1 MKKLITKLGLFFT
14 SDKGGKVV
22 NKGMELTAK
31 NLLYK
36 KIFKIIIVALLS
48 ILLLANSIDSE
59 VFIKLLESVL

>member
-22 NKGMELTAK
+22 EKGIELTAK
-31 NLLYK
+31 NLMYK
-36 KIFKIIIVALLS
+36 KIFKIIVISIIS

-59 VFIKLLESVL
+59 VFLTLLESIL

>member
-36 KIFKIIIVALLS
+36 KIFKVVIVALLS

-59 VFIKLLESVL
+59 VFIELLESVL

>member
-14 SDKGGKVV
+14 SDKGSKIVG
-22 NKGMELTAK
+22 KGMELTAK

-36 KIFKIIIVALLS
+36 KIFKVIVISIIS

-59 VFIKLLESVL
+59 VFIKLLEEIL

>member
-48 ILLLANSIDSE
+48 ILLLANSIDSD

>member
-36 KIFKIIIVALLS
+36 KIFKVVIVALLS
-48 ILLLANSIDSE
+48 ILLLANSIDSD

>member
-22 NKGMELTAK
+22 EKGIELTAK

-36 KIFKIIIVALLS
+36 KIFKIIVISIIS

-59 VFIKLLESVL
+59 VFLTLLESIL

>member
-31 NLLYK
+31 NLMYK
-36 KIFKIIIVALLS
+36 KIFKIIVISIIS
-48 ILLLANSIDSE
+48 ILLLANSIDAE
-59 VFIKLLESVL
+59 VFIKLLESIL

>member
-14 SDKGGKVV
+14 SDNGGKVV
-22 NKGMELTAK
+22 EKGIELTAK

-36 KIFKIIIVALLS
+36 KIFKIIIISIIS

-59 VFIKLLESVL
+59 VFLTLLESIL